1 MKISRRLTLLTHL
14 LLTLVLSSSSGNAT
28 PRSSTSAFTGRD
40 EILLL
45 TIPSAK
51 DERLAEADRSTP
63 RNLLRNLV
71 LYLHTPPGERTVI
84 ERAAISISD
93 SEAALAGASTKMP
106 VPPLEQ
112 LGREIQ
118 ELREL
123 QGVRFSRD
131 HFMRTERWL
140 RDVNYD
146 GHPDL
151 VFSLPD
157 SPTRLYIYAV
167 ETGAYIVDDH
177 TFESEPVLVYV
188 GGSEY

>member
-1 MKISRRLTLLTHL
+1 
-14 LLTLVLSSSSGNAT
+14 
-28 PRSSTSAFTGRD
+28 
-40 EILLL
+40 
-45 TIPSAK
+45 
-51 DERLAEADRSTP
+51 
-63 RNLLRNLV
+63 
-71 LYLHTPPGERTVI
+71 VI
-84 ERAAISISD
+84 ERAAISISER
-93 SEAALAGASTKMP
+93 EAALTGASTKKP

-118 ELREL
+118 ELKEL